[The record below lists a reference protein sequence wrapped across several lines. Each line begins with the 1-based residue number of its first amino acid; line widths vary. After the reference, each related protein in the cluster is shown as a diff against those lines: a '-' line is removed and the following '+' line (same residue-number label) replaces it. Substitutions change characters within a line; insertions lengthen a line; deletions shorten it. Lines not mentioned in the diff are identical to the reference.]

1 MIRINFEEIAKIDDT
16 HIFEDKLDEIITIA
30 GDCAFHK
37 VTEKQLDRA
46 RDILNQLNDLYIRK
60 GLEPMYEPSD
70 NFANE
75 LRNWYVEIL
84 NQDKYGGFLN

>member
-1 MIRINFEEIAKIDDT
+1 MIRINFEEIARVDDT
-16 HIFEDKLDEIITIA
+16 RIFEDKLDEIITIA
-30 GDCAFHK
+30 GDCVFHK